1 MNLKTI
7 EIEQIII
14 DTQHEEMSIHV
25 EIKDNNLSYS
35 SVINYPKKLI
45 NRILNQL
52 QKENQE
58 EDIYKYMQSFSI
70 NEFRTLIDFQLKMLK
85 NRRIDFFEMEQMP
98 LLKQIRA

>member
-1 MNLKTI
+1 MKTI

>member
-1 MNLKTI
+1 MKTI

-35 SVINYPKKLI
+35 SIINYPKKLI

>member
-1 MNLKTI
+1 MKTI

-35 SVINYPKKLI
+35 SIINYPKKLI

-85 NRRIDFFEMEQMP
+85 NRRIDFFEMEQMH